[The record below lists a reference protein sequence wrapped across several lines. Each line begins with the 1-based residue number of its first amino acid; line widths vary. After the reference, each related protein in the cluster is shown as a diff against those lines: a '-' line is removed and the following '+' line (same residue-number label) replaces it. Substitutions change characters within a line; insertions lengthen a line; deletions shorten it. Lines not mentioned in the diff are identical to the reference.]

1 MQACLPTGRLPV
13 VKRKIQELFFRVELL
28 AAGASNDQISKMRSN
43 VSIHIGQDRR
53 FFRAAWPR
61 CAIPNQIRDRVS
73 FLRRI
78 Y

>member
-1 MQACLPTGRLPV
+1 MFAHRAATCS
-13 VKRKIQELFFRVELL
+13 QEKNPRAVFRVELL